1 MSAALAQARAALRR
15 HPGQALLTAAGVA
28 AVAAMVGAAV
38 TVGDSLASG
47 FDRAAARAGTA
58 DVIATFDT
66 RSLRQVRARVQA
78 LPNVAA
84 VSYRLR
90 LRRVHLSTGSQP
102 EISSGQVEGVMAHSR
117 RGYAVVDGR
126 DLSGAPGEAVIE
138 RGLAQA
144 WHIGP
149 GASIRVRLGGRPDF
163 VIAHVVGV
171 VVAPDNVAYPLA
183 SEARVWMPYRDVR
196 DLAQTGTRD
205 PVDEALVWVRNRALL
220 NVTLEQAR
228 AASFGI
234 GGLVFVTRPGL
245 KVLIDQAAGIVI
257 ALLVAFSVVALAGA
271 AVMLAAAA
279 RVDAQR
285 RLEAL
290 ATMRALGASRRWTLG
305 TVALEKALVAVPAAA
320 AGVVLG
326 WAAAR
331 APTARLLETLD
342 QFPLGWTIAGP
353 LAGAAAAVAGL
364 VVAAAVWPTWRA
376 SRSEIAPMLRS
387 AELGPAPRGRRL
399 PSGSAG
405 LGMRMAVSRPVR
417 MVATAA
423 VLAASGGMVL
433 LMLALAGLLD
443 SLEHDPGAV
452 GKRYQLTSP
461 GSRDS
466 VARAEAVPGVAAA
479 ARRFSFDAADSF
491 DLGQTFRIVAYCGD
505 RLRFEAPALQAGRR
519 ATRPGQVEV
528 GMGLATALGL
538 RPGST
543 LGAQFGDG
551 DEVRFRVTGVVD
563 ALENDGRMAY
573 VQPSAR
579 VCRFPGG
586 TTVIQLAAGANRT
599 AVARALARSGSAAQ
613 AVGGVTA
620 NDASFLGVL
629 AALLRTVAAVDG
641 LVCAYVVTQMMLL
654 TARERRSS
662 VAVLR
667 ACGAGGAQ
675 VAAVFAGAALPA
687 AAIAAPVAVLLERVA
702 FGPAAAG
709 LAASYVSVSLGAGA
723 TAVVIMVAGLA
734 VITAGASAWVAR
746 AAVRDPIV
754 DALRDT

>member
-15 HPGQALLTAAGVA
+15 HPAQALLSALGVA

-38 TVGDSLASG
+38 TVGDSLSSG
-47 FDRAAARAGTA
+47 FDRAAARAGTP

-66 RSLRQVRARVQA
+66 RSLAAVRARVRA

-90 LRRVHLSTGSQP
+90 LRRVHLSTGTRP
-102 EISSGQVEGVMAHSR
+102 EISSGQVEGVMAGSR
-117 RGYAVVDGR
+117 RGYAIVAGR
-126 DLSGAPGEAVIE
+126 DLSGARGEAVIE

-149 GASIRVRLGGRPDF
+149 GASIRIRLGGEPGYA
-163 VIAHVVGV
+163 IARVVGV
-171 VVAPDNVAYPLA
+171 AVAPDNVAYPLA
-183 SEARVWMPYRDVR
+183 SEARVWTPYRDVR
-196 DLAQTGTRD
+196 DLAAAGGRD
-205 PVDEALVWVRNRALL
+205 PVDEALLWVRNRSLL
-220 NVTLEQAR
+220 DVTLEQAR
-228 AASFGI
+228 AASFGV

-271 AVMLAAAA
+271 VVMLAAAS

-290 ATMRALGASRRWTLG
+290 ATMRAIGASRRWTLG
-305 TVALEKALVAVPAAA
+305 TVALERLLVAVPASA
-320 AGVVLG
+320 AGVTIG

-331 APTARLLETLD
+331 GPTASLLQTLD
-342 QFPLGWTIAGP
+342 QFPIGWSLAGP
-353 LAGAAAAVAGL
+353 LAGSAAVVAAL
-364 VVAAAVWPTWRA
+364 VVAAAVWPTWRT
-376 SRSEIAPMLRS
+376 SRGEIAPMLRS

-405 LGMRMAVSRPVR
+405 LGMRMAVARPVR
-417 MVATAA
+417 VAATAA

-443 SLEHDPGAV
+443 SLEHDPGSV

-479 ARRFSFDAADSF
+479 ARRFSVDAADSF
-491 DLGQTFRIVAYCGD
+491 DLGQTFRLVAYCGD
-505 RLRFEAPALQAGRR
+505 RLRFEAPALRAGRR
-519 ATRPGQVEV
+519 ATRPGQIEV

-551 DEVRFRVTGVVD
+551 DEVRFRVAGVVE
-563 ALENDGRMAY
+563 ALENDGRVAY
-573 VQPSAR
+573 VQPSVR
-579 VCRFPGG
+579 ICRFPGG
-586 TTVIQLAAGANRT
+586 TTVIQLAGGADRG

-613 AVGGVTA
+613 TVGGVTA

-629 AALLRTVAAVDG
+629 AALLRTVAVVDG

-667 ACGAGGAQ
+667 ACGAGGGQ
-675 VAAVFAGAALPA
+675 VAAVFAGAALPS
-687 AAIAAPVAVLLERVA
+687 AAIAVPVAVLLERVL
-702 FGPAAAG
+702 FGPAAAR

-723 TAVVIMVAGLA
+723 TAVAVMAAGLA
-734 VITAGASAWVAR
+734 AITVVASAWVAR
-746 AAVRDPIV
+746 TAVRDPIV
-754 DALRDT
+754 DALRDA